1 LAKFYYGGQAVM
13 EGVMMRGQKHMAV
26 AVRAPGGNIIL
37 HQEALNSAIYRH
49 PVMKM
54 PFLRGLVGLWDA
66 LGLGMKALMFSANVA
81 MEEEEKA
88 EKAKQAENGEMP
100 SLEVKASSAPIPGV
114 TAAAEGSATMGAA
127 AWTSIAIALV
137 MMVALFFVLPVLGA
151 GLVTW
156 LVGNDS
162 SVLHNVVEGVI
173 RIAIFVGY
181 IWAIG
186 HMPDIKRV
194 FGYHG
199 AEHKT
204 INAYE
209 AGVEL
214 TPERVQSFTLLNPRC
229 GTTFLLIVLVLATVL
244 FVFLGKPP
252 FLLLVLSRIVLVPL
266 VAAAAYEF
274 IRLMANL
281 YHLPVIRAI
290 MAPGIALQRMTTRE
304 PDLSMIEVGI
314 AALTAV
320 LVADGVLAAERP
332 EAEEVERLAEPTLA

>member
-1 LAKFYYGGQAVM
+1 M

-26 AVRAPGGNIIL
+26 AVRGPGGNIIL
-37 HQEALNSAIYRH
+37 HQEPLNSAIYRH
-49 PVMKM
+49 PIMKL

-81 MEEEEKA
+81 IEEEEKA
-88 EKAKQAENGEMP
+88 EKAKAAEQAEDSPDTP
-100 SLEVKASSAPIPGV
+100 SPALPVPGV
-114 TAAAEGSATMGAA
+114 TAASEGSTSMGPA
-127 AWTSIAIALV
+127 AWTSIAIALT
-137 MMVALFFVLPVLGA
+137 MMIALFFVLPVLGA

-162 SVLHNVVEGVI
+162 SVLHNVIEGAI
-173 RIAIFVGY
+173 RLALFVGY

-229 GTTFLLIVLVLATVL
+229 GTTFLLIVLVLATLL
-244 FVFLGKPP
+244 FIVLGKPP
-252 FLLLVLSRIVLVPL
+252 FLLMVLSRIVLVPL
-266 VAAAAYEF
+266 VAAASYEF

-290 MAPGIALQRMTTRE
+290 MAPGIALQKMTTRQ

-320 LVADGVLAAERP
+320 LVADGVLAAEQTAP
-332 EAEEVERLAEPTLA
+332 GEVERLAEPTMA

>member
-26 AVRAPGGNIIL
+26 AVRAPGGNIIV
-37 HQEALNSAIYRH
+37 HQEPLNSAIYRH
-49 PVMKM
+49 PVMKL

-81 MEEEEKA
+81 LEEEEKA
-88 EKAKQAENGEMP
+88 EGAETP
-100 SLEVKASSAPIPGV
+100 ASDATESTPGTSSV
-114 TAAAEGSATMGAA
+114 RTASEGSASMGPA
-127 AWTSIAIALV
+127 AWTSVAIALV

-156 LVGNDS
+156 LVGSDS
-162 SVLHNVVEGVI
+162 SVLHNVVEGAI
-173 RIAIFVGY
+173 RLALFVGY

-229 GTTFLLIVLVLATVL
+229 GTTFLLIVLVLATLL
-244 FVFLGKPP
+244 FVTLGKPP
-252 FLLLVLSRIVLVPL
+252 FLLMVLSRIVLVPL
-266 VAAAAYEF
+266 VAAVSYEF

-290 MAPGIALQRMTTRE
+290 MAPGIALQKMTTRE
-304 PDLSMIEVGI
+304 PDLSMVEVGI
-314 AALTAV
+314 TALNAV
-320 LVADGVLAAERP
+320 LVADGVIAPMPVPAHEAERLP
-332 EAEEVERLAEPTLA
+332 EPTIA

>member
-1 LAKFYYGGQAVM
+1 
-13 EGVMMRGQKHMAV
+13 
-26 AVRAPGGNIIL
+26 
-37 HQEALNSAIYRH
+37 
-49 PVMKM
+49 
-54 PFLRGLVGLWDA
+54 
-66 LGLGMKALMFSANVA
+66 
-81 MEEEEKA
+81 
-88 EKAKQAENGEMP
+88 
-100 SLEVKASSAPIPGV
+100 
-114 TAAAEGSATMGAA
+114 MGAA

-156 LVGNDS
+156 LLGSDS
-162 SVLHNVVEGVI
+162 SVLHNVVEGAI
-173 RIAIFVGY
+173 RIAVFIGY

-204 INAYE
+204 INAFE

-214 TPERVQSFTLLNPRC
+214 TPERVQNFTLLNPRC

-290 MAPGIALQRMTTRE
+290 MAPGIALQKMTTRE

-320 LVADGVLAAERP
+320 LVADGVIAAEQP
-332 EAEEVERLAEPTLA
+332 AAEEVERLAEPTVA

>member
-1 LAKFYYGGQAVM
+1 
-13 EGVMMRGQKHMAV
+13 MMRGQKHMAV
-26 AVRAPGGNIIL
+26 AVRAPGGNIVV
-37 HQEALNSAIYRH
+37 HQEPLDSAIYRH

-66 LGLGMKALMFSANVA
+66 LGLGMKALMFSANIA
-81 MEEEEKA
+81 IEEEDKA
-88 EKAKQAENGEMP
+88 ESAEAAETP
-100 SLEVKASSAPIPGV
+100 DAESAASTVPVPGV
-114 TAAAEGSATMGAA
+114 TAAPEGSASMGAA
-127 AWTSIAIALV
+127 AWTSVAVALV
-137 MMVALFFVLPVLGA
+137 LMVALFFVLPVLGA
-151 GLVTW
+151 GLITW
-156 LVGNDS
+156 LIGSDS
-162 SVLHNVVEGVI
+162 SVLHNVVEGAI
-173 RIAIFVGY
+173 RLALFVGY

-252 FLLLVLSRIVLVPL
+252 FLLMVLSRIVLVPL
-266 VAAAAYEF
+266 VAAVSYEF

-281 YHLPVIRAI
+281 YHLPFIRAI
-290 MAPGIALQRMTTRE
+290 MAPGIALQKMTTRE
-304 PDLSMIEVGI
+304 PDLTMLEVGI

-320 LVADGVLAAERP
+320 LVADGVIAAEQP
-332 EAEEVERLAEPTLA
+332 SSKPLPAAEPTIA